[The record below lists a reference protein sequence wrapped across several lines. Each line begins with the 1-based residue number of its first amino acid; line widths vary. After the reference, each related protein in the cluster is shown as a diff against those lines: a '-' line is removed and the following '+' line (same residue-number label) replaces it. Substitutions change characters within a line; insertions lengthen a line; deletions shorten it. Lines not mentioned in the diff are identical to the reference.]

1 MSPAGESITGNARC
15 NSVGGTYDIA
25 GGLLTLDA
33 LMTAA
38 FCGPDDGSLM
48 RSEEAFAAVVH
59 GGTVEVSFR
68 GDRMVWSN
76 GVDSLEFVS
85 VDTPP
90 TTEAFVP
97 PRFSVV
103 GRLDCTPGYVSEVR
117 VPDTGQSPLEIAKE
131 ADPNVV
137 IVEPGEPLWH
147 SGLDAEG
154 NVVVELALGDA
165 DRADYQV
172 WTCED

>member
-85 VDTPP
+85 VDTLQRPRRSSRHDSAWWDDSIAPP
-90 TTEAFVP
+90 ATCRRSESPTQVSLHWRL
-97 PRFSVV
+97 PRRRTQTS
-103 GRLDCTPGYVSEVR
+103 
-117 VPDTGQSPLEIAKE
+117 
-131 ADPNVV
+131 
-137 IVEPGEPLWH
+137 
-147 SGLDAEG
+147 
-154 NVVVELALGDA
+154 
-165 DRADYQV
+165 
-172 WTCED
+172 